1 MKEGLRNSVNSSLK
15 DLGIMQNQFQIIH
28 SGRNSLSWKIKSEK
42 ATYFL
47 KKYIN
52 KPGDIR
58 DRLATEKGFLNLL
71 ESKNIEN
78 IPKIICFSR
87 KYNWIILSWIK
98 GNPIRNPN
106 YQDWGDLLDFLA
118 SIQQIQKKDIQFLRQ
133 LILLGIKKELI
144 APYCKNVFNCFLRV
158 DFGNY

>member
-1 MKEGLRNSVNSSLK
+1 
-15 DLGIMQNQFQIIH
+15 MQNHFQIIN

-58 DRLATEKGFLNLL
+58 DRLGTEKGFLNLL
-71 ESKNIEN
+71 KSQNIEN
-78 IPKIICFSR
+78 VPKIICFSK
-87 KYNWIILSWIK
+87 KYNWIILSWIN

-106 YQDWGDLLDFLA
+106 CQDWEDLLDFLA
-118 SIQQIQKKDIQFLRQ
+118 SIQK
-133 LILLGIKKELI
+133 IKKKEYFI
-144 APYCKNVFNCFLRV
+144 
-158 DFGNY
+158 